1 MKMDLTNIEVLEE
14 SGNHDES
21 CSWKSAKG
29 RPLKDITNNP
39 EGKKR
44 SIDFTE
50 EMRARTEEIA
60 TKSLNLRPTEI
71 WKMISDEMD
80 KKSKTW
86 KGMTNCQ
93 VKNLVKNA
101 RAKLS
106 CCDIFRELEK
116 PPLSVV

>member
-1 MKMDLTNIEVLEE
+1 
-14 SGNHDES
+14 
-21 CSWKSAKG
+21 
-29 RPLKDITNNP
+29 
-39 EGKKR
+39 
-44 SIDFTE
+44 
-50 EMRARTEEIA
+50 MRTRTEEIA
-60 TKSLNLRPTEI
+60 TKNLNLRPTEI

-93 VKNLVKNA
+93 VKNLVKNT